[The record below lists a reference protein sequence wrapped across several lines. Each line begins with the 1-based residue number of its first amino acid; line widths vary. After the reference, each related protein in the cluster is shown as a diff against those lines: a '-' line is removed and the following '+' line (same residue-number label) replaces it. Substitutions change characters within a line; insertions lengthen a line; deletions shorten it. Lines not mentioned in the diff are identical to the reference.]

1 MDKEQLDAL
10 ERIADLKDRGVITE
24 AEFGKMKQKI
34 LSGSIP
40 ASDHQPS
47 ISGLSGPGSTSELAS
62 GPSQANDEE
71 KRQADTL
78 ANAAIL
84 LGVIAFL
91 FLPIV
96 LGPIGIILGAIS
108 NRRGSDRG
116 LIAVVVATI
125 GTVAGMLIGILVWA

>member
-10 ERIADLKDRGVITE
+10 ERIADLKAKGAITE

-34 LSGSIP
+34 LSDSIP
-40 ASDHQPS
+40 TSDHQPS
-47 ISGLSGPGSTSELAS
+47 IAGSSGPGSTSVVAS

-84 LGVIAFL
+84 LGVVALL

-108 NRRGSDRG
+108 NRKGSDRG
-116 LIAVVVATI
+116 LIAVVVATV
-125 GTVAGMLIGILVWA
+125 GTVAGMLLGILAWT

>member
-47 ISGLSGPGSTSELAS
+47 TSGLSGPGSTSELAS
-62 GPSQANDEE
+62 GSSHANDEE

-108 NRRGSDRG
+108 NRKGSDRG
-116 LIAVVVATI
+116 LIAVVVATV
-125 GTVAGMLIGILVWA
+125 GTVAGMILGILVWT